1 MLHTI
6 VRQKKNAWLQT
17 PDCPVTPLLAYI
29 RGRGELRPPQVE
41 AIETYLFLKMEGQNK
56 PLGQLFEDGFF
67 HTDLDLDSLPLSTA
81 ARAYLGSHA
90 AARSLFEFARQT
102 AAGTSQ
108 PLLPELVKQI
118 QEQPESV
125 PYAAVIG
132 QLFYDTPYP
141 DYLFSLP
148 MGAGKTFL
156 MAAFMYLDLYFALDA
171 PDDPRFAHN
180 FLVLIPN
187 GLKTSLVPSL
197 RTIQHFDPAWVI
209 PPPAADYLR
218 DLLRLEVL
226 DEAKSA
232 KKSNKARNPNAQR
245 VNQHL
250 ADPGLMGLV
259 LVVNAEKVVLDRLP
273 DDPDQLE
280 LIEKSADERDQQANE
295 LRSLIGKLP
304 HLALHIDEVHHAA
317 KDDVLLRK
325 IVTGWQQRGNITAVL
340 GYTGTPYLKTP
351 DKLAV
356 APGLTLR
363 LTQISN
369 TVYYY
374 PLLEAVRL
382 FLKKPVIKIARQLSS
397 LDIIRQGVREF
408 EATYGRTEYANGTTA
423 KMAIYCS
430 SIERLEEEVFPLLT
444 GELGIAPAA
453 ILKFHQG
460 KAATKATAS
469 QPARPAY
476 PLAAEARRDFAL
488 LDHPL
493 SRKRYVLL
501 VQIGKEG
508 WDCRSLTGVVLAQ
521 QGDSP
526 PNMVLQTSCRCLRQV
541 VRGHT
546 ETALI
551 WLNEGNATLLN
562 KQLAD
567 EQHTSIEELNA
578 ARPGAAPAV
587 PRRSRVAHLQ
597 LPTLAFYQLRL
608 QHDEQLPDQ
617 QPDPALALTALLAGL
632 RQPPYF
638 RQATVETR
646 ALAAS
651 GGGTAAT
658 LATAAPT
665 HYVQAL
671 GRTAT
676 SLLGWLREITRESFG
691 TLALTAL
698 QPYHPQLQ
706 ALFAAITTAP
716 APDAA
721 ADALPVLNE
730 IFDLDTVRAAVRLAF
745 APLRELRQHTE
756 TIQQHAQL
764 LLAEKLADVP
774 AHPHLYPPAA
784 LTAEILR
791 FDQSGR
797 SMAELEAQRL
807 AANERLRAEFRPDPA
822 DFFAAQTP
830 DQHRPF
836 PFVVQRKDRSFHY
849 LPYDFRK
856 SGFEQAFLEGILQL
870 PDLDTHDL
878 EVYFN
883 GEGHLTEFR
892 IRCYA
897 RPTPGG
903 PWRYVG
909 RYTPDFLVVQR
920 NAAGE
925 LHRVLILE
933 TKGAGFADQP
943 AFQQRKT
950 FVEGEFLRLNH
961 EKFGYHR
968 FDFLYLP
975 DSTPLPDLLG
985 QLQGRIHAFFV

>member
-17 PDCPVTPLLAYI
+17 ADCPITSLITYI
-29 RGRGELRPPQVE
+29 KGRGELRPPQVE
-41 AIETYLFLKMEGQNK
+41 AIETYLFLKIEGRNK
-56 PLGQLFEDGFF
+56 PLYQLFEEGFF
-67 HTDLDLDSLPLSTA
+67 HTDLNLHDLNLSTPT
-81 ARAYLGSHA
+81 RTYLSA
-90 AARSLFEFARQT
+90 NTAARSLFEFARQP
-102 AAGTSQ
+102 ANNNQ
-108 PLLPELVKQI
+108 PLMPELVKQI

-125 PYAAVIG
+125 PYSDIIRK
-132 QLFYDTPYP
+132 LFYDTNYP

-148 MGAGKTFL
+148 MGSGKTFL
-156 MAAFMYLDLYFALDA
+156 MAAFMYLDLYFSLDA
-171 PDDPRFAHN
+171 PDDKRFAHN
-180 FLVLIPN
+180 FLILIPN

-197 RTIQHFDPAWVI
+197 RTIEHFDPTWVI
-209 PPPAADYLR
+209 PPPVADQLR
-218 DLLRLEVL
+218 SMVRLEVL

-245 VNQHL
+245 VNHYL
-250 ADPGLMGLV
+250 AEPGLMGLV

-273 DDPDQLE
+273 DDPTQLE

-295 LRSLIGKLP
+295 LRNLIGKLP
-304 HLALHIDEVHHAA
+304 NLALHIDEVHHAA

-325 IVTGWQQRGNITAVL
+325 IVTGWQQSGNVTAVF

-351 DKLAV
+351 EKLV
-356 APGLTLR
+356 VTPSLTLR

-374 PLLEAVRL
+374 PLLDAIRS
-382 FLKKPVIKIARQLSS
+382 FLKTPQIKVAHRLDS

-408 EATYGRTEYANGTTA
+408 EDLYGTKEYANGTTA

-430 SIERLEEEVFPLLT
+430 SIERLEEVIFPLLT
-444 GELGIAPAA
+444 GELGISPDE

-460 KAATKATAS
+460 KAATKAKDD
-469 QPARPAY
+469 QPAKPGY
-476 PLAAEARRDFAL
+476 PISAEARREFAL

-508 WDCRSLTGVVLAQ
+508 WDCRSLTGVILSQ

-526 PNMVLQTSCRCLRQV
+526 ANMVLQTSCRCLRQV
-541 VRGHT
+541 ERGQQ

-551 WLNEGNATLLN
+551 WLNDANATLLN
-562 KQLAD
+562 NQLKE
-567 EQHTSIEELNA
+567 EQHTSIEELNNA
-578 ARPGAAPAV
+578 QQGATPPV
-587 PRRSRVAHLQ
+587 TRHNRVAHLQ
-597 LPTLAFYQLRL
+597 LPTLEFYQLQL

-617 QPDPALALTALLAGL
+617 QPDPGQTLADLLAHL
-632 RQPPYF
+632 RQAPYF

-646 ALAAS
+646 HLASTAGS
-651 GGGTAAT
+651 SAAT

-665 HYVQAL
+665 HYVREL
-671 GRTAT
+671 GITAV
-676 SLLGWLREITRESFG
+676 SFVGWLRSIVRDSFG
-691 TLALTAL
+691 TLALEHL
-698 QPYHPQLQ
+698 QPYHTQLQ
-706 ALFAAITTAP
+706 ALFAALTTKATQ
-716 APDAA
+716 PD
-721 ADALPVLNE
+721 DLPLLNE
-730 IFDLDTVRAAVRLAF
+730 VYDLAAVHAAIRRAF

-756 TIQQHAQL
+756 TINQNARL
-764 LLAEKLADVP
+764 LVAEKLNDVP
-774 AHPHLYPPAA
+774 AHPNLYPSAS

-791 FDQSGR
+791 IDKSGR
-797 SMAELEAQRL
+797 TIAELETQRL
-807 AANERLRAEFRPDPA
+807 AANERLRAEFKPDPD
-822 DFFAAQTP
+822 DFFAPKEP

-836 PFVVQRKDRSFHY
+836 PFVVQRKDHSFHY

-870 PDLDTHDL
+870 PDLDTRNL

-892 IRCYA
+892 IRCYSRA
-897 RPTPGG
+897 TPRSQ
-903 PWRYVG
+903 WRYVG

-925 LHRVLILE
+925 LHRILILE
-933 TKGAGFADQP
+933 TKGAGFADQL

-961 EKFGYHR
+961 EKFGYNR

-975 DSTPLPDLLG
+975 DSTSLPDLLG
-985 QLQGRIHAFFV
+985 ELQRRIIDFFA